1 VKKQS
6 VKNFKQ
12 PSLPLSKID
21 KATVEIYIDGA
32 SRGNPGNSGAGVL
45 IRDKVGNIHK
55 VKRSLGILTNNQ
67 AEYEALITGLNSA
80 KELKKSHL
88 KIYTDS
94 LLLAN
99 QINGIWRVHN
109 PKIVDLHK
117 KARELIKGFSQVE
130 IEHIPR
136 ELNREA
142 DKLANQAI
150 DEYP

>member
-1 VKKQS
+1 MKKQS

-21 KATVEIYIDGA
+21 KGTVEIYIDGA
-32 SRGNPGNSGAGVL
+32 SRGNPGNSGLGVL
-45 IRDKVGNIHK
+45 IKDKVGNIHK
-55 VKRSLGILTNNQ
+55 IKRSLGILTNNQ
-67 AEYEALITGLNSA
+67 AEYEASITGLNSA
-80 KELKKSHL
+80 KGLKKSHL
-88 KIYTDS
+88 RIYTDS

-99 QINGIWRVHN
+99 QINGIWRVNN
-109 PKIVDLHK
+109 PKIAILHK

-130 IEHIPR
+130 VEHIPR